1 MASPIQFKYPEI
13 LIMTTET
20 QAPQFTEEQLQE
32 TTAAKGFNA
41 FVYLSDLMQRYPMDL
56 DAIRGG
62 RIFVDTTTDA
72 KVRRKVVKGLPEQN
86 NVFEAYKTIDNNNVV
101 KSTVEI
107 GDEAFTPS
115 MLAATLAAQLMKG
128 KENGYNLIAYQFLQV
143 AAALLQEG
151 AKAEDAEANQLNP
164 ANDPKLTEYYS
175 NLKYTHAR
183 AYAVTALNDLLKFTV
198 GENPNMVS
206 FADNMAYL
214 NQVDD
219 AVTGEG
225 SRQEGLS
232 ALNMVLSAITG
243 LGFSQTFSDIIAMS
257 EEMKQNVGE
266 AALMELNG
274 EEQK

>member
-1 MASPIQFKYPEI
+1 
-13 LIMTTET
+13 
-20 QAPQFTEEQLQE
+20 
-32 TTAAKGFNA
+32 
-41 FVYLSDLMQRYPMDL
+41 
-56 DAIRGG
+56 
-62 RIFVDTTTDA
+62 
-72 KVRRKVVKGLPEQN
+72 
-86 NVFEAYKTIDNNNVV
+86 
-101 KSTVEI
+101 
-107 GDEAFTPS
+107 
-115 MLAATLAAQLMKG
+115 
-128 KENGYNLIAYQFLQV
+128 
-143 AAALLQEG
+143 
-151 AKAEDAEANQLNP
+151 
-164 ANDPKLTEYYS
+164 
-175 NLKYTHAR
+175 
-183 AYAVTALNDLLKFTV
+183 
-198 GENPNMVS
+198 MVS

>member
-1 MASPIQFKYPEI
+1 
-13 LIMTTET
+13 
-20 QAPQFTEEQLQE
+20 
-32 TTAAKGFNA
+32 
-41 FVYLSDLMQRYPMDL
+41 MQRYPMDL

-62 RIFVDTTTDA
+62 RIFVDTTTGS
-72 KVRRKVVKGLPEQN
+72 KVRRKVVKVLPEQN

-101 KSTVEI
+101 KATVEI

-151 AKAEDAEANQLNP
+151 AKAEEAEANQLNP
-164 ANDPKLTEYYS
+164 TNDPKLTEYYS

-219 AVTGEG
+219 TVTGEG

-243 LGFSQTFSDIIAMS
+243 FGFSQTFSDIIAMS